1 MSPRDASY
9 AIALA
14 LTDSSPDAELIEAAD
29 SEKLET
35 RDDYRREIERLLA
48 KRDQYYVI
56 DEAVQRIQL
65 TASITNLP
73 IRKLRF
79 FREFFGYP
87 QMLSIFKD
95 NKRFG
100 GNYDNSKG
108 RLVGEAD
115 RLVEHILKND
125 VGVIDELLTTDK
137 FYVFHS
143 GDNEAMTASS
153 ERIRR
158 IYEYFKDEDWQNFE
172 TKDLLKHEEFLA
184 EVKMRGINVDQLAT
198 SGRRNSLRE
207 FKTALESFTLRFD
220 KGQTAA
226 APYVSFPAHGPYNAS
241 TRTGLQLRSPEVAK
255 FFNIRLDHWDYP
267 SVQPASVQNR
277 KGMLTHPAWLI
288 AHAHNTA
295 TDPIQRGK
303 WVREKLLAGT
313 IPDLPITVDAVIPED
328 HHKTLRQRL
337 EQKTGQTYCWRCH
350 EQMNPLGLAFEMF
363 DDFGRFRLQESLEHP
378 DNLIEKKPDKAAVHV
393 DLRNVYKTADIDAS
407 GFLSGSGD
415 PKLDGEVVN
424 AIDLIDRLSR
434 SDRVRQ
440 SVIRHAFR
448 YFMGRNEMLS
458 DSKTLIEAD
467 QAYLKSGGSFDAV
480 IVSLLTSDSFIY
492 RKPVPEVQSAQH

>member
-184 EVKMRGINVDQLAT
+184 EVKMRGINVC
-198 SGRRNSLRE
+198 
-207 FKTALESFTLRFD
+207 
-220 KGQTAA
+220 
-226 APYVSFPAHGPYNAS
+226 
-241 TRTGLQLRSPEVAK
+241 
-255 FFNIRLDHWDYP
+255 
-267 SVQPASVQNR
+267 
-277 KGMLTHPAWLI
+277 
-288 AHAHNTA
+288 
-295 TDPIQRGK
+295 
-303 WVREKLLAGT
+303 LL
-313 IPDLPITVDAVIPED
+313 
-328 HHKTLRQRL
+328 
-337 EQKTGQTYCWRCH
+337 Y
-350 EQMNPLGLAFEMF
+350 
-363 DDFGRFRLQESLEHP
+363 
-378 DNLIEKKPDKAAVHV
+378 
-393 DLRNVYKTADIDAS
+393 
-407 GFLSGSGD
+407 
-415 PKLDGEVVN
+415 
-424 AIDLIDRLSR
+424 
-434 SDRVRQ
+434 
-440 SVIRHAFR
+440 
-448 YFMGRNEMLS
+448 
-458 DSKTLIEAD
+458 
-467 QAYLKSGGSFDAV
+467 
-480 IVSLLTSDSFIY
+480 TSDAADES
-492 RKPVPEVQSAQH
+492 